1 MIETAFE
8 IELGG
13 VCYFIRLE
21 VLSTGKKGSCKAC
34 QKPASSKKIVITE
47 LQECKIG
54 VDLKRKTKIIAFIKK
69 FMGDGDIMCEECTKS
84 DMEYIPGLLGPR
96 EG

>member
-54 VDLKRKTKIIAFIKK
+54 VDLKRKTKIIAFIKIGEK
-69 FMGDGDIMCEECTKS
+69 EHIEELCHKGLI
-84 DMEYIPGLLGPR
+84 YINYF
-96 EG
+96 